1 MSAVLEEL
9 KRRRKL
15 YLDAEEAILVAGQD
29 YKIGGRTFTRANLKE
44 IKSMIDRLEIRISQ
58 LDPSSSG
65 GRRLGTITGI
75 RVIPKND

>member
-1 MSAVLEEL
+1 MSEVLEEL
-9 KRRRKL
+9 RRRRKL

-44 IKSMIDRLEIRISQ
+44 IKGEIDKLEIRISQ

-65 GRRLGTITGI
+65 GRRLGTVTSV